1 MSKKITIKN
10 RFDDSVSEMSLEER
24 PFGVS
29 VSITEKSYEAD
40 DLPLNYAMFSLNKKQ
55 LKAIAEFY
63 MSIITK

>member
-24 PFGVS
+24 SSGVS
-29 VSITEKSYEAD
+29 VSITEKSYEPD

-55 LKAIAEFY
+55 MKAIAEFY

>member
-1 MSKKITIKN
+1 MQKITIKN

-24 PFGVS
+24 PFGVL
-29 VSITEKSYEAD
+29 VSITEKSYEAA

>member
-10 RFDDSVSEMSLEER
+10 RFEDSVSEMSLEER